1 MVSVTTGCQS
11 TQTDWTGINQWDHR
25 PSVGGHFPSDLARQV
40 TEIFPPDE
48 QPPAIVIKL
57 PVDLEDNTT
66 AKRRPGNQLDRQGT
80 KPAKPATQHSGA

>member
-11 TQTDWTGINQWDHR
+11 TQSDWTGIVINQWDHR
-25 PSVGGHFPSDLARQV
+25 PSPGGHFPTGP

-57 PVDLEDNTT
+57 PVDLEDST
-66 AKRRPGNQLDRQGT
+66 ATKYRPGNQPHRQGT
-80 KPAKPATQHSGA
+80 KPTKPATQHSEA